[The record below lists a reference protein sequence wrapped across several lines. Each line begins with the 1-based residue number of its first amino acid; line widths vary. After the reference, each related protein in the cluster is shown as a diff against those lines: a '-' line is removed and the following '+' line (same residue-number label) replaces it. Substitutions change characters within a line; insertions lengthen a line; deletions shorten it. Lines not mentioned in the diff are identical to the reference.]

1 MVPLLLSRAPPF
13 PELDRDLEV
22 QVTGLWRQ
30 LRAERADSLF
40 GVPDA
45 GSLGPSRRW
54 RPVLQALVGIIKR
67 TVIEAER
74 QGQVGR
80 AGATP
85 ANFT

>member
-1 MVPLLLSRAPPF
+1 MVPILLFPP

-74 QGQVGR
+74 QGQVGGG
-80 AGATP
+80 AGAIPSSST
-85 ANFT
+85 